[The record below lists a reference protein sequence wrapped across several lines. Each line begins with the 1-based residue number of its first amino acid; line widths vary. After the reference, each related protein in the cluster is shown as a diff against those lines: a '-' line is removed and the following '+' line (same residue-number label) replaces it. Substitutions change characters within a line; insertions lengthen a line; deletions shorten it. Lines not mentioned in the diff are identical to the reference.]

1 MERTDSVRGMLERA
15 AARGEPSVD
24 ALRCFEAVVGP
35 LYGYALMI
43 PALVSPRAPILV
55 GEFLADLGLGPDSQ
69 PRDPS

>member
-1 MERTDSVRGMLERA
+1 M
-15 AARGEPSVD
+15 
-24 ALRCFEAVVGP
+24 LRCFEAVVGP